1 VQPELCRPLVE
12 FLDPRGRRVVEV
24 GAGGGSLT
32 RPLLD
37 SGARVLALELD
48 PEWAFSLRQ
57 VERRSALQI
66 VLADALEIDWTLMPR
81 GTLVAGNLPY
91 QIATVLIERL
101 LPLHD
106 NIPLLAFLVQREV
119 GERLAAQPGESSYGA
134 LSVIV
139 NAYAEVR
146 LLGRVRR
153 SSFHPAPRVEGVFVG
168 LRLRPPP
175 LPAADMPALAAT
187 VRLAFGLRRKTL
199 RNALAVSWGREE
211 AEQTVLAL
219 GRGLRI
225 RAEELPLESFVELH
239 RLRTKAVK

>member
-1 VQPELCRPLVE
+1 V
-12 FLDPRGRRVVEV
+12 
-24 GAGGGSLT
+24 
-32 RPLLD
+32 D
-37 SGARVLALELD
+37 SGARVVALELD
-48 PEWAFSLRQ
+48 PEWAFGLRQ

-66 VLADALEIDWTLMPR
+66 VVADALEIDWSLMPR

-101 LPLHD
+101 LPLHAT
-106 NIPLLAFLVQREV
+106 IPRLAFLVQREV
-119 GERLAAQPGESSYGA
+119 GERLAAKPGGASYGA

-139 NAYAEVR
+139 NAYAEVG

-153 SSFHPAPRVEGVFVG
+153 SSFRPAPKVEGVFVG

-175 LPAADMPALAAT
+175 LPVADMPGLVAT

-211 AEQTVLAL
+211 AERSVLAL
-219 GRGLRI
+219 GRGPRI
-225 RAEELPLESFVELH
+225 RAGDLPLETFLELH
-239 RLRTKAVK
+239 RLRTEAGK